1 MKLTIVFA
9 GLLGVFLTP
18 ALASSVSIKL
28 FKVYCPNAFA
38 KKCGIKSLSISH
50 KFQEI
55 NIGGN
60 SNSGASGQQ
69 SVSVNNEHNVANVDN
84 NNGWDSWNA
93 LWDYNTDLAAIRLF
107 GKKKCIVHRMNKN
120 VMPSLQ
126 TLDTLVKEKKLQ
138 GKGPEGPPPKGLMYS
153 VNPEEVKD
161 LNKLGKP
168 IANMCR
174 GIPTYMAEE
183 IEGASLFFTSGKC
196 FSADILWILNI
207 SYCSST
213 VEY

>member
-18 ALASSVSIKL
+18 ALASS
-28 FKVYCPNAFA
+28 
-38 KKCGIKSLSISH
+38 
-50 KFQEI
+50 EI

-84 NNGWDSWNA
+84 NNGWDSWNT

-213 VEY
+213 EED